1 MLVIHEV
8 MGRNCGWLTAATAK
22 AYRDRLDRMKF
33 VPGFNLE
40 RRHKEIDA
48 VYVPEMEV
56 DIAAEAAR
64 LKSAM
69 DAKDCVN
76 IFVSE
81 GACVDAIV
89 KEMASRGEQLK
100 RDAFGHVRL
109 DEVNVGNW
117 FSKQFSKLIAAEK
130 SLVQK
135 SGYFARS
142 AASNAEDLRLI
153 KTMVDLAVECGL
165 RGEPGVIGQDED
177 REGKLRA
184 IEFPRIKGGKPFD
197 TGTPWFVDMLKAI
210 GQKRGGT

>member
-22 AYRDRLDRMKF
+22 AYRDRLDRMAF

-40 RRHKEIDA
+40 KRHKEIDA
-48 VYVPEMEV
+48 VYVPEMSIDV
-56 DIAAEAAR
+56 AAEAAR
-64 LKSAM
+64 LRATM

-89 KEMASRGEQLK
+89 KEMQSRGEEPK

-117 FSKQFSKLIAAEK
+117 FSKQFSKLVAAEK

-142 AASNAEDLRLI
+142 APSNAEDLKLI
-153 KTMVDLAVECGL
+153 EAMVGVAVECGL
-165 RGEPGVIGQDED
+165 RSEPGVIGHDED
-177 REGKLRA
+177 RGDALRA
-184 IEFPRIKGGKPFD
+184 IEFTRIKGGKPFD
-197 TGTPWFVDMLKAI
+197 VTTPWFVDMLRAI
-210 GQKRGGT
+210 GQRGGKS